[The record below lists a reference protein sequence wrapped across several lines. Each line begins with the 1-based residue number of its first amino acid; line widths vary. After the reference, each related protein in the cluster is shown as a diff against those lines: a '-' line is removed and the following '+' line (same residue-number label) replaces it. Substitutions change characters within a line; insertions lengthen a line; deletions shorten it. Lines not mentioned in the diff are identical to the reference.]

1 MIHDMTNNKGYFSYI
16 PVTLRCM
23 FRVLYIFS
31 GLLKLTQA
39 IRSLVAP
46 MVS

>member
-1 MIHDMTNNKGYFSYI
+1 MIHDMTNNKGYFGYI

-23 FRVLYIFS
+23 LRELYLFS

-46 MVS
+46 MVP